1 MRTINNIHSI
11 SADAQ
16 KSIKAFFYD
25 FSKFMEENFSATPDQ
40 LMLDWNC
47 VGATA
52 QFHSRNN
59 YFEFQLWECS
69 EGYLDIPDMTAIV
82 SVFSTTTEEMAAI
95 TGNGSA
101 KQPRPTVSVT
111 SQTRLQC
118 LSTEPTKSPA
128 APPHVSPS
136 KPFCH
141 ARIDHLHNE
150 QHYRPIP

>member
-69 EGYLDIPDMTAIV
+69 EGYLDIPDHDCYSI
-82 SVFSTTTEEMAAI
+82 SI
-95 TGNGSA
+95 QHDNRGNGSNNRA
-101 KQPRPTVSVT
+101 MARRSSQGQRFPSPRRHVCNASQPSRPNPGCASSCIT
-111 SQTRLQC
+111 L
-118 LSTEPTKSPA
+118 
-128 APPHVSPS
+128 
-136 KPFCH
+136 
-141 ARIDHLHNE
+141 
-150 QHYRPIP
+150 